1 MDYGSYPSEVQ
12 NVRPQFGH
20 MGGISP
26 TCSAQALRIPNEP
39 VIFGPGYAQIIPS
52 DTLSDSSAART
63 CWVLVGNHVTPT
75 SWPLGSDD
83 GGTDDALLSQGNLRH
98 VQHDFSGPKS
108 CVLCDG

>member
-12 NVRPQFGH
+12 NARPQFGH

-52 DTLSDSSAART
+52 DTLGQLGCSNLLGPS
-63 CWVLVGNHVTPT
+63 WQHVTPT